1 VRNHQEYNLMMQ
13 NDINTYGY
21 TQWFFYKI
29 TKILPNQVYKFNIIN
44 FYKNFSL
51 YQKGMKIMIYSKK

>member
-1 VRNHQEYNLMMQ
+1 MMQ

-29 TKILPNQVYKFNIIN
+29 TNILPNQVYKFNIIN